1 MDIGKRVMTG
11 SRNVTAAVAVLAL
24 VSACASLPALDE
36 VRTVSLSTGFRSYHG
51 LAVDVDGNPHTR
63 PGRMAA
69 EGLAITEGCGAFFI
83 FCAVVTVPLG
93 AAMGAAITAA
103 ETLPEERAHELNRV
117 SANVT
122 AGLNL
127 DASFSK
133 AMREEASRQG
143 IVLSGRRADARLN
156 IAVTALFWDV
166 SIGNN
171 VAIRIEFEVTGFV
184 DGKKGRR
191 KITYRSER
199 ATVPE
204 WVANNGQRISQTLTT
219 IMDDASQKVW
229 QRILDRD
236 EKTRTI
242 VLV

>member
-1 MDIGKRVMTG
+1 MISGKRITKCG
-11 SRNVTAAVAVLAL
+11 RDFTAVVVVLAL
-24 VSACASLPALDE
+24 VSACASLPSLEKA
-36 VRTVSLSTGFRSYHG
+36 RTVSLRTEFPSYGG
-51 LAVDVDGNPHTR
+51 LTVDVDGNPSTR

-69 EGLAITEGCGAFFI
+69 DGFAVTEACGAFFLY
-83 FCAVVTVPLG
+83 CAAVTVPLG
-93 AAMGAAITAA
+93 ATIGAVITAA
-103 ETLPEERAHELNRV
+103 ETLPEEQAHELNRV
-117 SANVT
+117 SARAM

-127 DASFSK
+127 NASFSK